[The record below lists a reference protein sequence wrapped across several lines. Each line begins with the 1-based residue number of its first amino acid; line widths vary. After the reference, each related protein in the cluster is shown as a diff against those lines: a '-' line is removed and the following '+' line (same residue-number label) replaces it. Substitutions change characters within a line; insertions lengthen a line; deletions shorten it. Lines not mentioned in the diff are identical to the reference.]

1 MHIVH
6 FGPTL
11 YCVLCISEARIGQ
24 NKTAMKLPNI
34 NQIDLNLLRVFDAI
48 FRERNIM
55 RAAQRLGMS
64 QPAAS
69 HALARLRHT
78 LQDDLFVRSARGMLP
93 TARAEQLSG
102 PIRQALNYLELGL
115 QAQEFN
121 PETATNKFRIAL
133 DNCSAVALTAKLV
146 QTVEA
151 HAPGIS
157 LILRPSGTIDVDR
170 LIDDSEL
177 DLFIGKPGVDRER
190 FASVEL
196 SNDDFVVV
204 HHRDLRKPDTKI
216 SPAELI
222 SKPHLNLS
230 STGDDVGFLDLWLTE
245 QKLSREVKHSVPLLG
260 CGSVMENQD
269 VLAVMRRPIA
279 KAICQRSNLAISEL
293 PFQSPRISICMR
305 WHKRLDSQPAHAW
318 LRDLILIQILP

>member
-1 MHIVH
+1 MI
-6 FGPTL
+6 
-11 YCVLCISEARIGQ
+11 
-24 NKTAMKLPNI
+24 KLPNI

-55 RAAQRLGMS
+55 RAAQHLGVS

-121 PETATNKFRIAL
+121 PAKATNKFRIAL

-146 QTVEA
+146 EAIEA
-151 HAPGIS
+151 HAPGVS

-177 DLFIGKPGVDRER
+177 DLFIGKPGVERER

-204 HHRDLRKPDTKI
+204 HRKYLREAGTKI
-216 SPAELI
+216 SPTELI
-222 SKPHLNLS
+222 DKPHLNLS
-230 STGDDVGFLDLWLTE
+230 STGDDVGFLDLWLAQ

-260 CGSVMENQD
+260 CNAVMEKQD

-279 KAICQRSNLAISEL
+279 KVICERSNLAISEL
-293 PFQSPRISICMR
+293 PFKSPRISICMR
-305 WHKRLDSQPAHAW
+305 WHKRLDSQPAHSW
-318 LRDLILIQILP
+318 LREIIVQNAFVSNC

>member
-1 MHIVH
+1 
-6 FGPTL
+6 
-11 YCVLCISEARIGQ
+11 
-24 NKTAMKLPNI
+24 
-34 NQIDLNLLRVFDAI
+34 
-48 FRERNIM
+48 M
-55 RAAQRLGMS
+55 RAAHCLGMS

-93 TARAEQLSG
+93 TARAEQLSV

-121 PETATNKFRIAL
+121 PSTATNKFRVAL

-146 QTVEA
+146 QMVET

-190 FASVEL
+190 FASIEL

-204 HHRDLRKPDTKI
+204 HHKDLRTPDTKI
-216 SPAELI
+216 SATELI

-230 STGDDVGFLDLWLTE
+230 STGDDVGFVDAWLQQQT
-245 QKLSREVKHSVPLLG
+245 LSREVKHAVPLLG
-260 CGSVMENQD
+260 CSSVIENQD
-269 VLAVMRRPIA
+269 LLAVMRRPIA
-279 KAICQRSNLAISEL
+279 KAICRQSNLAISEL
-293 PFQSPRISICMR
+293 PFQSPKISVCMR
-305 WHKRLDSQPAHAW
+305 WHKRLDSQPAHSW
-318 LRDLILIQILP
+318 LRDLILNQIAA

>member
-1 MHIVH
+1 M
-6 FGPTL
+6 T
-11 YCVLCISEARIGQ
+11 
-24 NKTAMKLPNI
+24 LPNI
-34 NQIDLNLLRVFDAI
+34 NQIDLNLLRIFDAI

-93 TARAEQLSG
+93 TSRAEQLSG

-115 QAQEFN
+115 QAQDFN
-121 PETATNKFRIAL
+121 PLTANQKFRIAL

-151 HAPGIS
+151 NAPGIS

-177 DLFIGKPGVDRER
+177 DLFIGKPGIERER

-196 SNDDFVVV
+196 GNDDFVVV
-204 HHRDLRKPDTKI
+204 HHKNLREPNTKI
-216 SPAELI
+216 SVTELI
-222 SKPHLNLS
+222 SQPHLNLS
-230 STGDDVGFLDLWLTE
+230 STGDDVGFLDTWLAQ
-245 QKLSREVKHSVPLLG
+245 QKLSRNVKHSIPLLG
-260 CGSVMENQD
+260 FSTVMEDQD

-279 KAICQRSNLAISEL
+279 KVVCQSSHLAMSEL
-293 PFQSPRISICMR
+293 PFESPRISICMR
-305 WHKRLDSQPAHAW
+305 WHKRLDSQPAHSW
-318 LRDLILIQILP
+318 LRDTIVRNIFS